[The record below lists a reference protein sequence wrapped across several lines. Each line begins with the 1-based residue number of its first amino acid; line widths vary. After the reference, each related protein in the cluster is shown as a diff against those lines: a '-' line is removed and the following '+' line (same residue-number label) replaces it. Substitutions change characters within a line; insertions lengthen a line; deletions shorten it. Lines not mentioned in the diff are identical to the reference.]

1 MRKKKD
7 AEPLKLEERI
17 IESIREKKGKNIINI
32 DLTKLN
38 NSICEFFIIS
48 HSESNTQVRA
58 IAQNIEEKVKKH
70 LKQNA
75 FHTEGYENAQ
85 WILLDYNSVVVHIF
99 QETTRNYYKL
109 EELWADGLLIV
120 YPEEE

>member
-32 DLTKLN
+32 DLTNLN
-38 NSICEFFIIS
+38 NSICDYFIIS
-48 HSESNTQVRA
+48 HGESNTQVRA

-70 LKQNA
+70 LKHNA

-85 WILLDYNSVVVHIF
+85 WILLDYITVVVHIF
-99 QETTRNYYKL
+99 QESTRDYYKL
-109 EELWADGLLIV
+109 EELWADGILTI
-120 YPEEE
+120 YPDEE

>member
-1 MRKKKD
+1 MRKKKV
-7 AEPLKLEERI
+7 EVPLKLEDRI
-17 IESIREKKGKNIINI
+17 IESIREKKGKNTINI

-48 HSESNTQVRA
+48 QGESNTQVRA

-70 LKQNA
+70 LNQKTS
-75 FHTEGYENAQ
+75 HTEGYENAQ

-99 QETTRNYYKL
+99 QQVTRNYYKL
-109 EELWADGLLIV
+109 EELWADGILTV
-120 YPEEE
+120 YPDEE

>member
-7 AEPLKLEERI
+7 EKPLTLEERI
-17 IESIREKKGKNIINI
+17 IESIREKKGTNIINI

-48 HSESNTQVRA
+48 QGESNTQVRA

-70 LKQNA
+70 LKLNA
-75 FHTEGYENAQ
+75 FHTEGYENSQ

-99 QETTRNYYKL
+99 QEKTRNYYKL
-109 EELWADGLLIV
+109 EELWADGSLTI
-120 YPEEE
+120 YPDEE

>member
-7 AEPLKLEERI
+7 EKPLTLEERI
-17 IESIREKKGKNIINI
+17 IESIREKKGTNIINI

-48 HSESNTQVRA
+48 QGESNTQVRA

-70 LKQNA
+70 LKLNA
-75 FHTEGYENAQ
+75 FHTEGYENSQ

-99 QETTRNYYKL
+99 QEKTRNYYKL
-109 EELWADGLLIV
+109 EELWADGLLTI
-120 YPEEE
+120 YPDEE

>member
-1 MRKKKD
+1 M
-7 AEPLKLEERI
+7 KLEERI
-17 IESIREKKGKNIINI
+17 IESIREKKGKKIINI

-48 HSESNTQVRA
+48 HGESNTQVRA

-75 FHTEGYENAQ
+75 FHTEGYENSQ

-99 QETTRNYYKL
+99 QEKTRDYYKL
-109 EELWADGLLIV
+109 EELWADGKLTV
-120 YPEEE
+120 YPDEE

>member
-7 AEPLKLEERI
+7 AKPLTLEEII

-48 HSESNTQVRA
+48 QGESNTQVRA
-58 IAQNIEEKVKKH
+58 MAQNIEEKVKKH

-99 QETTRNYYKL
+99 QEKTRNYYKL
-109 EELWADGLLIV
+109 EELWADGLLTV
-120 YPEEE
+120 YPDEE

>member
-1 MRKKKD
+1 MRKKKV
-7 AEPLKLEERI
+7 EKPLKLEERI

-48 HSESNTQVRA
+48 QGESNTQVRA

-70 LKQNA
+70 LNQNA
-75 FHTEGYENAQ
+75 YHTEGYENAQ

-99 QETTRNYYKL
+99 QENMRNYYKL
-109 EELWADGLLIV
+109 EELWADGILTV
-120 YPEEE
+120 YPDEE